1 MDDGVFEKV
10 MRTINL
16 SKDLRGAKTGDAA
29 EISDA
34 LALKLS
40 NHFDPED
47 IGDVEEELE
56 QLLGSIDEESRAY
69 IVEVLGDTFDDSQI
83 HQEKI
88 RNPEFARVI
97 QRIFSAKKCVADII
111 EYVRDYE
118 PDNEAGEFAAKCL
131 SAFAEVN
138 ALLLER
144 DVVPLLRR
152 GIYSEDIKSAIA
164 VWHSNSESKATDE
177 EFWQTELSAR
187 KGILERLIGGYAVF
201 LQREFHVGS
210 TNVEGKG
217 SKRSDFA
224 MVDRENRNLSLV
236 EIKTPSTKL
245 VGAEYRGTH
254 PLSQELSGTV
264 SQIMIQR
271 NEILQ
276 NFYQKRACSD
286 TVFEVFAP
294 RCFIIA
300 GSLKSLGG
308 DKNKIKAFE
317 IQRQVIAPHVTIVTF
332 DELYHQFAT
341 FHQV

>member
-1 MDDGVFEKV
+1 MDEDFFKKL

-34 LALKLS
+34 LSLKLS
-40 NHFDPED
+40 GHFDPED
-47 IGDVEEELE
+47 IGDIEEGLEELLESIQE
-56 QLLGSIDEESRAY
+56 QSRDY
-69 IVEVLGDTFDDSQI
+69 IKEVLGHSFEIDQI
-83 HQEKI
+83 HQEKS

-97 QRIFSAKKCVADII
+97 QRSLVAKKCVEELL

-118 PDNEAGEFAAKCL
+118 PNNEAGEFAAKCL
-131 SAFAEVN
+131 SASAYVN
-138 ALLLER
+138 ALLLEL

-152 GIYSEDIKSAIA
+152 GIYSEDIRSAIA
-164 VWHSNSESKATDE
+164 VWQSNSAIKAADE
-177 EFWQTELSAR
+177 QFWQTELSAR

-224 MVDRENRNLSLV
+224 LVDRENRNLSLV

-245 VGAEYRGTH
+245 VGAEYRDTY

-264 SQIMIQR
+264 SQVMIQR

-276 NFYQKRACSD
+276 NFYQKRASSD
-286 TVFEVFAP
+286 AVFEVFAP

-300 GSLKSLGG
+300 GSLESLDA
-308 DKNKIKAFE
+308 DKRKIKAFE